1 MNAKN
6 LPTKKKKFPKMEE
19 YGNPVAHKCREERE
33 VPHIM
38 RTCSPTL
45 FVCLITTFLPS
56 LPNNTPCLVWCV
68 WESQHVCTRGGLNVF
83 PPVSLRTRPAHMQCG
98 CINATCSLDKRS
110 RMRRRQKTNMVV
122 WKVYGTYDDLILT
135 PDSPL
140 TNLNERQE
148 LFRGSNYF

>member
-1 MNAKN
+1 M
-6 LPTKKKKFPKMEE
+6 PSKKKKIPKMEE

-38 RTCSPTL
+38 RTCSPAL

-83 PPVSLRTRPAHMQCG
+83 SHRWACG
-98 CINATCSLDKRS
+98 RGPHTCRAAASMRHAALTKDRG
-110 RMRRRQKTNMVV
+110 MRRRPKTNMVV
-122 WKVYGTYDDLILT
+122 WKVYGTYDDLTLT

-140 TNLNERQE
+140 TDLNERQE
-148 LFRGSNYF
+148 LFGGSNYF